1 MAFGPVFGGF
11 IEWSV
16 NAMASKNEKTSK
28 SALEK
33 LPSDEIN
40 KLIESLL
47 GELSHRN
54 EIGPRHG
61 RITTPKSRAQFL
73 LEEGKLNPGQANELE
88 GGKLFPATESNLPDP
103 DAPDDVRNI
112 APPVDGMIASGGH
125 SDARALLNT
134 PGLQWQKHDVTSN
147 QNLAIIW
154 EYSQTHLTRRW
165 KYLITKADWN
175 PNEPLARRHFEEIP
189 IKTYLN
195 AYQPYWGPEA
205 EKELMPPIIQRHEV
219 TLPSRKGYHVLLAIW
234 DVANT
239 DKAFYQVIDLNF
251 TA

>member
-1 MAFGPVFGGF
+1 MDFRPVFGGF

-16 NAMASKNEKTSK
+16 NAMTSKNEQS
-28 SALEK
+28 SESGLEK
-33 LPSDEIN
+33 LSSGEVN

-47 GELSHRN
+47 SELSHRK

-73 LEEGKLNPGQANELE
+73 LEEGKLDPGQSNGCE
-88 GGKLFPATESNLPDP
+88 GGKLFPETAGGLPDP
-103 DAPDDVRNI
+103 AAPEDVRNI

-125 SDARALLNT
+125 SDARALLNA
-134 PGLQWQKHDVTSN
+134 PGPQWQKHDVTSG
-147 QNLAIIW
+147 QNLAILW
-154 EYSQTHLTRRW
+154 ELSQGHLTRRW

-175 PNEPLARRHFEEIP
+175 SNEPLARKHFEETP
-189 IKTYLN
+189 VATYLN
-195 AYQPYWGPEA
+195 TYQPYWGPEA
-205 EKELMPPIIQRHEV
+205 EKELMPGPLQSHQV

-251 TA
+251 PA